1 MGAPNTNASAL
12 PKWADGHPF
21 WPQKK
26 KNCFAAGQNL
36 GLQKRPPKTDPKR
49 KSCFVSSAQYQCFGA
64 PKMSRWAPFLASEKK
79 NCFAAGQNLGLQKR
93 PPKTDPK
100 RKNCFVSSAQYQCF
114 GAPKMGRWA
123 PFLAS
128 GKKKLFRSR
137 P

>member
-21 WPQKK
+21 WPQ
-26 KNCFAAGQNL
+26 
-36 GLQKRPPKTDPKR
+36 
-49 KSCFVSSAQYQCFGA
+49 
-64 PKMSRWAPFLASEKK
+64 EKK

-128 GKKKLFRSR
+128 EKKKTVSQQAKILAFKKGPQERTRKGPMGPLFGLRKKKKLFRSR
-137 P
+137 PK

>member
-1 MGAPNTNASAL
+1 MG
-12 PKWADGHPF
+12 
-21 WPQKK
+21 
-26 KNCFAAGQNL
+26 
-36 GLQKRPPKTDPKR
+36 
-49 KSCFVSSAQYQCFGA
+49 QYQYFGA
-64 PKMSRWAPFLASEKK
+64 PKMGRWAPFLASEKKK

-128 GKKKLFRSR
+128 EKKKLFRSR
-137 P
+137 PKSWPSKKAPKNGPKKKKLLRK